1 MRAFVVM
8 CFVAVACADKLG
20 YNYQPVGHSDSGLSF
35 TPGSGSLGGVGGGS
49 LGGGSFGGLGGGSL
63 GSGLGGGSL
72 GGGSLGGGF
81 GSGSFG
87 GLGGGSLG
95 GVGGGS
101 LGGLGGGSLGGGSLG
116 GLGGGNDG
124 VSYEAPSYTAPAEL
138 EKEFYTFSAPEGE
151 FDDANA
157 AQKIAGSVK
166 QGLRVIFIK
175 GPENKGL
182 ENAALALAKQAAEQ
196 KTAIYVLNKQADIGD
211 LANKLNAI
219 NKNSN
224 NKPEVHFVKYR
235 TPEDAANAQRAI
247 QGQYDSLGGT
257 SQSHNGGVAPVL
269 NFASQAPVHS
279 APAHAPA
286 NAYLPSSVFLI
297 LNTTDFKMRAFIV
310 LCLVAVACADKLGYN
325 YRPVEHS
332 NSGLSFTPGSVGGSS
347 SYGAPHT
354 SGFSSGVGDGLAGP
368 VSYNAPVSNGGYHT
382 EFYTFTAPEGA
393 FDDPEAAQKI
403 AGSLKKNIRVIF
415 IKNPEN
421 KAYENAVLALA
432 KQAAEQRTAIYVLN
446 KQHDISAL
454 AEKFN
459 AINNN
464 QNARPEVHF
473 VKYRTP
479 EDAANAQRAIQ
490 SQYDSLGGTTQNYNG
505 GVAPVLNFASQ
516 APIISHGSVQSP
528 NSVYLPSSVFRRFR
542 V

>member
-63 GSGLGGGSL
+63 G
-72 GGGSLGGGF
+72 GGSLGGGF

-95 GVGGGS
+95 GGS
-101 LGGLGGGSLGGGSLG
+101 LGGGSLGGGSLG
-116 GLGGGNDG
+116 GLSGGSLGGGSLGGLSGGSLGGVGGGNDG

-235 TPEDAANAQRAI
+235 TPEDAANAQKAI

-286 NAYLPSSVFLI
+286 NAYLPSSVFR
-297 LNTTDFKMRAFIV
+297 N
-310 LCLVAVACADKLGYN
+310 
-325 YRPVEHS
+325 
-332 NSGLSFTPGSVGGSS
+332 
-347 SYGAPHT
+347 
-354 SGFSSGVGDGLAGP
+354 
-368 VSYNAPVSNGGYHT
+368 
-382 EFYTFTAPEGA
+382 
-393 FDDPEAAQKI
+393 
-403 AGSLKKNIRVIF
+403 
-415 IKNPEN
+415 
-421 KAYENAVLALA
+421 
-432 KQAAEQRTAIYVLN
+432 
-446 KQHDISAL
+446 
-454 AEKFN
+454 
-459 AINNN
+459 
-464 QNARPEVHF
+464 
-473 VKYRTP
+473 
-479 EDAANAQRAIQ
+479 
-490 SQYDSLGGTTQNYNG
+490 
-505 GVAPVLNFASQ
+505 
-516 APIISHGSVQSP
+516 
-528 NSVYLPSSVFRRFR
+528 
-542 V
+542 